1 MTSQLRI
8 RNRICSVSITLVAS
22 SLVVLTAGCGNTT
35 APSESFSLRDE
46 GTTADPVSFVSVV
59 VKDLKYTPGQPGG
72 QASRICFAV
81 FAGPEGFPNDGSK
94 VVVNGCK
101 DVDSTIV
108 SFLVEGLPPSTNGY
122 GLSLFQDLNGNN
134 KLDTRTIFGVQIPD
148 EPFGFT
154 NNPAGLRQPT
164 YEEVR
169 INPVKNGDTFTI
181 NMRSL

>member
-1 MTSQLRI
+1 MIRTRI
-8 RNRICSVSITLVAS
+8 HPLQIALAAS
-22 SLVVLTAGCGNTT
+22 TMGWLAAGCGNTGPLT
-35 APSESFSLRDE
+35 ATSSLRDE
-46 GTTADPVSFVSVV
+46 GATAEPVSFISLV
-59 VKDLKYTPGQPGG
+59 VKELKYTPGQPDG

-81 FAGPEGFPNDGSK
+81 FAGPEGFPNDGSR

-101 DVDSTIV
+101 DVDSNIV
-108 SFLVEGLPPSTNGY
+108 SFLVDGLPPSANGY
-122 GLSLFQDLNGNN
+122 GISLFQDLNGND

-169 INPVKNGDTFTI
+169 INPVKSGDTFTI